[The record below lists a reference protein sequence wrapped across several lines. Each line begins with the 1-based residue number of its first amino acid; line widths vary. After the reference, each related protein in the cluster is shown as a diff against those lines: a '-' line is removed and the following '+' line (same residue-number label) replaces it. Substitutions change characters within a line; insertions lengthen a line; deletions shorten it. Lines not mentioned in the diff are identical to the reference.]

1 MSYDLFTALR
11 RLVRKGS
18 GPAVT
23 AAAAQ
28 ALALGLGTPAQA
40 APAAEP
46 LKACFLYSNPIGE
59 SGWTYQHELA
69 RRALA
74 ASMGDKIST
83 KYVENVAEGPDAE
96 RVIRN
101 FVQEGC
107 KLIFTPSFGFMEPT
121 IKVARQAPKVIFMN
135 GTGYKTAPNVGAYN
149 ARYYEGRYLEGVL
162 AGHISKKGLAGYV
175 SAFPIPEV
183 LQGLN
188 AFALG
193 MRSVNPNAQV
203 KLIWV
208 NAWYDPGKEREAANT
223 LATLGVDVLTYDTS
237 SVAVVTAGEEKGIPT
252 MGYYSDMARFGP
264 KTSQTSVMQ
273 TWTGYY
279 TKVIEDVLAG
289 RWKSAQ
295 TVGGLREG
303 MIKMA
308 PLNASVPAD
317 VRDKFAAIEK
327 DIAEGRL
334 LPFAGPIY
342 DQAGKQRVAAGQSL
356 GAAELDRMNF
366 LVNGIDGTAPK

>member
-1 MSYDLFTALR
+1 MSHDLRTKYSR
-11 RLVRKGS
+11 IKWRLAARA
-18 GPAVT
+18 AVKV
-23 AAAAQ
+23 
-28 ALALGLGTPAQA
+28 LVLGLAMSAEA
-40 APAAEP
+40 AEAAEP
-46 LKACFLYSNPIGE
+46 MKTCFLYSNPIGE

-74 ASMGDKIST
+74 TSMAGRITT

-107 KLIFTPSFGFMEPT
+107 KLVFTPSFGFMEPT
-121 IKVARQAPKVIFMN
+121 LKVARQAPGVTFMN

-162 AGHISKKGLAGYV
+162 AGHLSKKGLAGYV

-188 AFALG
+188 AFTLG

-223 LATLGVDVLTYDTS
+223 LATLGVDLLTYDTS

-252 MGYYSDMARFGP
+252 VGYYSDMARFGP
-264 KTSQTSVMQ
+264 KTNLTSVVQ
-273 TWTGYY
+273 TWTGFY
-279 TKVIEDVLAG
+279 TRVIEDVLAG
-289 RWKSAQ
+289 RWKSAH

-303 MIKMA
+303 MIRMA
-308 PLNASVPAD
+308 PLHASVPPD
-317 VRDKFAAIEK
+317 VREKLAAAEK
-327 DIAEGRL
+327 DIVEGRL
-334 LPFAGPIY
+334 QPFAGPIL
-342 DQAGKQRVAAGQSL
+342 DQAGRQRVAPGQVL
-356 GAAELDRMNF
+356 RAAELDKMNY
-366 LVNGIDGTAPK
+366 LVNGVDGTPPK

>member
-1 MSYDLFTALR
+1 MSFEARSPLYQRNVIRLSAAVAL
-11 RLVRKGS
+11 
-18 GPAVT
+18 
-23 AAAAQ
+23 AAPAAQ
-28 ALALGLGTPAQA
+28 AG
-40 APAAEP
+40 AAEP
-46 LKACFLYSNPIGE
+46 LKTCFLYSNPIGE
-59 SGWTYQHELA
+59 SGWTYQHEQA

-74 ASMGDKIST
+74 SAMGDRIVT
-83 KYVENVAEGPDAE
+83 RYVENVAEGPDAE

-162 AGHISKKGLAGYV
+162 AGHLSRKGLAGYV

-183 LQGLN
+183 LQGVN
-188 AFALG
+188 AFTLG

-208 NAWYDPGKEREAANT
+208 NAWYDPGKERDAANT

-252 MGYYSDMARFGP
+252 FGYYSDMSRFGP
-264 KTSQTSVMQ
+264 KTNQTSVVQ

-279 TKVIEDVLAG
+279 TQVVEDVLAN
-289 RWKSAQ
+289 RWKPGH

-303 MIKMA
+303 MIRMA
-308 PLNASVPAD
+308 PLNASVPQD
-317 VRDKFAAIEK
+317 VRDKFAAAEK

-334 LPFAGPIY
+334 HPFAGPIV
-342 DQAGKQRVAAGQSL
+342 DQAGKQRVAAGQVL
-356 GAAELDRMNF
+356 AGADLDRMNY
-366 LVNGIDGTAPK
+366 LVSGIDGAPPK

>member
-1 MSYDLFTALR
+1 MPYKIHPARAAGQVLLAGCAL
-11 RLVRKGS
+11 S
-18 GPAVT
+18 
-23 AAAAQ
+23 
-28 ALALGLGTPAQA
+28 AQA
-40 APAAEP
+40 AEP
-46 LKACFLYSNPIGE
+46 MKTCFLYSNPIGE
-59 SGWTYQHELA
+59 SGWTFQHELA

-74 ASMGDKIST
+74 TSMADRITT

-162 AGHISKKGLAGYV
+162 AGHVSKKGLAGYV

-188 AFALG
+188 AFTLG

-223 LATLGVDVLTYDTS
+223 LATLGVDLLTYDTS

-252 MGYYSDMARFGP
+252 VGYYSDMSRFGP
-264 KTSQTSVMQ
+264 KTNLTSVVQ

-279 TKVIEDVLAG
+279 TRVIEDVLAG
-289 RWKSAQ
+289 RWKPAQ
-295 TVGGLREG
+295 TVGGLKEG
-303 MIKMA
+303 MIRMA
-308 PLNASVPAD
+308 PLNASVPAE
-317 VRDKFAAIEK
+317 VREKFAAAEK

-334 LPFAGPIY
+334 HPFAGPIF
-342 DQAGKQRVAAGQSL
+342 DQAGKQRVAAGQVL
-356 GAAELDRMNF
+356 GAAELDKMNF
-366 LVNGIDGTAPK
+366 LVNGVDGTPPK

>member
-1 MSYDLFTALR
+1 MAYRIIEHDSRGHRARAAAGALLLATALSA
-11 RLVRKGS
+11 G
-18 GPAVT
+18 
-23 AAAAQ
+23 AAA
-28 ALALGLGTPAQA
+28 
-40 APAAEP
+40 P
-46 LKACFLYSNPIGE
+46 LKTCFLYSNPIGE
-59 SGWTYQHELA
+59 SGWTYQHEQA
-69 RRALA
+69 RRAVAGALA
-74 ASMGDKIST
+74 GRVVT

-107 KLIFTPSFGFMEPT
+107 GLIFTPSFGFMEPT

-162 AGHISKKGLAGYV
+162 AGLVSKKGVAGYV

-188 AFALG
+188 AFTLG
-193 MRSVNPNAQV
+193 MRSVNPKAQV

-223 LATLGVDVLTYDTS
+223 LATLGADLLTYDTS
-237 SVAVVTAGEEKGIPT
+237 SLAVVTAGEEKGIPT
-252 MGYYSDMARFGP
+252 VGYYSDVSRFGP
-264 KTSQTSVMQ
+264 KTNLTSVVQ

-289 RWKSAQ
+289 RWKSSQ

-303 MIKMA
+303 MIRMA
-308 PLNASVPAD
+308 PLHASVPQE
-317 VRDKFAAIEK
+317 VREKFASVEK

-334 LPFAGPIY
+334 HPFTGPIF
-342 DQAGKQRVAAGQSL
+342 DQAGRQRVAPGQVLAG
-356 GAAELDRMNF
+356 AELNKMNF
-366 LVNGIDGTAPK
+366 LVNGVDGTPPK